1 MTWFF
6 LDIFLSWSPAVFL
19 IGALA
24 LSAIFYFFK
33 KISAS
38 KIFKLI
44 IAVVFFRVLYA
55 VVLTFVQY
63 YVWSQNELTKIL
75 AR

>member
-44 IAVVFFRVLYA
+44 IAVVFFAFFMPL
-55 VVLTFVQY
+55 F
-63 YVWSQNELTKIL
+63 
-75 AR
+75 